1 MASTTTPYIAT
12 FASQVDTYQ
21 ATLMS
26 LFSGKPEDTEA
37 DLSKLFTPTFT
48 QRDNQASRDF
58 PAFVKHIRGLREILP
73 PGSVNLKVTH
83 FLRDGNQIAERHSS
97 ITKRPSG
104 EVSRA
109 ETFMWVEI
117 AEDGRI
123 AWIVETVKRDSKTMA
138 G

>member
-1 MASTTTPYIAT
+1 MTSKASSYTTS
-12 FASQVDTYQ
+12 FADQVDTYQ
-21 ATLMS
+21 AALMS

-48 QRDNQASRDF
+48 QRDNKASRDF

-73 PGSVNLKVTH
+73 PGSVNLTVTQ

-97 ITKRPSG
+97 STKMPNGVTSW
-104 EVSRA
+104 A

-117 AEDGRI
+117 VDDGRI
-123 AWIVETVKRDSKTMA
+123 AWIVETVKPRVEV
-138 G
+138 